1 MREHFFNFLKLIF
14 AFSLIPLTAIVTI
27 SFTKSL
33 TGLTQAEGHFFWMG
47 ILIYVIVHIFIA
59 EPPRIYQF
67 GQRLTASLLGF
78 YPPLANVGSRIFPI
92 YTLLNLISFYFIYLF
107 YNKSEYGIYFMFL
120 AGFTLALHIVLTA
133 KELREE
139 GKSAFSPNYLLFIQ
153 FIYIFIIFLILVIF
167 TLIIP
172 KFSFSSFFYSTVESI
187 KNSYTAIFHQLF
199 VP

>member
-1 MREHFFNFLKLIF
+1 MREHFFNFLKLIL
-14 AFSLIPLTAIVTI
+14 ALLLIPLTAIVTI
-27 SFTKSL
+27 SFIKSL
-33 TGLTQAEGHFFWMG
+33 TGLTHAEEHFFRMG
-47 ILIYVIVHIFIA
+47 ILIYVIVHTFIF
-59 EPPRIYQF
+59 EPQGIYQF
-67 GQRLTASLLGF
+67 GQKLTSSLFGF
-78 YPPLANVGSRIFPI
+78 YPPLANVGPRILPI
-92 YTLLNLISFYFIYLF
+92 YTLLSLIFFYFIYFF

-153 FIYIFIIFLILVIF
+153 LIYLFIIFLILGIF

-172 KFSFSSFFYSTVESI
+172 KFSFSYFFYSTVASI
-187 KNSYTAIFHQLF
+187 KNYYAAIFHQLF